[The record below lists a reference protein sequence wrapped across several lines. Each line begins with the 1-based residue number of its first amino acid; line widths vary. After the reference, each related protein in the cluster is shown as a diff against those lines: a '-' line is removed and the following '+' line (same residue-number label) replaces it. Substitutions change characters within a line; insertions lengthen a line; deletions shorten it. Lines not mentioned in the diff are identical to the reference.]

1 MIWGICDLKFNCS
14 IYVFSML
21 TLQTIADHL
30 CLFWTLSWPTFY
42 QNVYWNIDW
51 SQSGI
56 HLNLCFQDFL
66 WFALHVEHSYL
77 WIFFLL
83 KNLLKIFFMLGGN
96 SVVSCT
102 WGSLGR
108 PAVCMS
114 NWHLECRMYIC
125 RDGYKET
132 IVSWWFRNWSTF
144 PYFQVCMQFPEIHYF
159 KFPSLYLHDTL
170 LQNWLLHSKAS
181 QNQNRSKTLRKVST
195 VDKTGFHHAYFIV
208 TVWLYGYT
216 TCIFMYHIL

>member
-1 MIWGICDLKFNCS
+1 MS
-14 IYVFSML
+14 
-21 TLQTIADHL
+21 
-30 CLFWTLSWPTFY
+30 
-42 QNVYWNIDW
+42 
-51 SQSGI
+51 
-56 HLNLCFQDFL
+56 
-66 WFALHVEHSYL
+66 
-77 WIFFLL
+77 
-83 KNLLKIFFMLGGN
+83 GGN

-102 WGSLGR
+102 WGSPWR

-144 PYFQVCMQFPEIHYF
+144 PYFQVCMQFSEIHYLNSPAYTCMILCYKIGSF
-159 KFPSLYLHDTL
+159 TH
-170 LQNWLLHSKAS
+170 KAS
-181 QNQNRSKTLRKVST
+181 QNQNHSRTLRKVST

>member
-1 MIWGICDLKFNCS
+1 MS
-14 IYVFSML
+14 
-21 TLQTIADHL
+21 
-30 CLFWTLSWPTFY
+30 
-42 QNVYWNIDW
+42 
-51 SQSGI
+51 
-56 HLNLCFQDFL
+56 
-66 WFALHVEHSYL
+66 
-77 WIFFLL
+77 
-83 KNLLKIFFMLGGN
+83 GGN

-102 WGSLGR
+102 WGSPGR

-114 NWHLECRMYIC
+114 NWHLECRMYLC

-181 QNQNRSKTLRKVST
+181 QNQNHSRTLRKVST
-195 VDKTGFHHAYFIV
+195 VDKTGFHHAYFII
-208 TVWLYGYT
+208 TVWLYGYATYILCIIYYKYKYFLRLKT
-216 TCIFMYHIL
+216 TAALQTLCHQKRFDLNAPVYGLRVILSGLLHYYAKASSDGQHECSCS

>member
-1 MIWGICDLKFNCS
+1 MS
-14 IYVFSML
+14 
-21 TLQTIADHL
+21 
-30 CLFWTLSWPTFY
+30 
-42 QNVYWNIDW
+42 
-51 SQSGI
+51 
-56 HLNLCFQDFL
+56 
-66 WFALHVEHSYL
+66 
-77 WIFFLL
+77 
-83 KNLLKIFFMLGGN
+83 GGN

-102 WGSLGR
+102 WGSPWR

-216 TCIFMYHIL
+216 TCIFMYHMAKNNSCITNTLPPEEIWPKCASLWFACHSKWSLTLLC

>member
-1 MIWGICDLKFNCS
+1 MIWGIYYLKFNCS

-144 PYFQVCMQFPEIHYF
+144 PYFQVCMQFSEIHYLNSPASTCMILCYKIGSF
-159 KFPSLYLHDTL
+159 TQRLHRIRIAQEHWEKFQL
-170 LQNWLLHSKAS
+170 LIRQA
-181 QNQNRSKTLRKVST
+181 
-195 VDKTGFHHAYFIV
+195 FIM
-208 TVWLYGYT
+208 L
-216 TCIFMYHIL
+216 IS